1 MEGKII
7 RLSRVMTP
15 SGMDTVY
22 DRHVEHG
29 GRKNM
34 ELLQKCQMLWE
45 NLDGFRKDRSRC
57 MRYTYG
63 DQWGDWIKYKG
74 EKMTEKAYIS
84 MKGNVPLVNNVVRR
98 LVNSVLGVYV
108 KSETEPVASARD
120 RDEQKVGE
128 MLTIT
133 LQANWQINKM
143 RLLLA
148 NMLEDYLIGGAVF
161 DRETFD
167 YFEGNMDVLSTV
179 PNPNMMFFDS
189 TMSDPRFWDLSLIG
203 QIHDITFNELASK
216 FVKNEEQFQSLESK
230 YRSQRLSGRT
240 GSLYDDIRERNKYE
254 RISFYEPED
263 STLCRVYEVWT
274 KEMKPRYRCHDRMKG
289 ELFKVDLGD
298 IGKVQ
303 AVNEERRIL
312 ALQEGIPEDDVPYIS
327 YEYVMDNYWYYQFLT
342 PWGDVLA
349 EGETPYAHLSHPY
362 VMSLYPFVNGE
373 IHSFVSDFIDQQ
385 RYINRLITIDDF
397 VRRTGAKGV
406 TLVPSQ
412 LVPDDMSPE
421 EFAEQW
427 SSVDGLIVYKAKDGV
442 PEPKQFYSSAVRLN
456 TAELVSLQLQ
466 MMEDISSV
474 HGAVQGKTPYSG
486 TSASLYAQQAQNS
499 TAALSALMLRFGS
512 FVEDIAVKKI
522 RLIQQYYNEKK
533 VVNIAGKG
541 YAGVKVYDPAKAKN
555 ILFDVSVRESA
566 ATPVHR
572 MLANDM
578 LMEFWKAG
586 AITLEMLL
594 ENGDFPFADALLQS
608 LNSAK
613 EDIANGKSPQLS
625 INGAQAARNAAD
637 PSRMEAA
644 NALLSAA

>member
-1 MEGKII
+1 MKGKII
-7 RLSRVMTP
+7 RLSRVVHNMVD
-15 SGMDTVY
+15 SVEE
-22 DRHVEHG
+22 RHEKHG
-29 GRKNM
+29 YRKNM
-34 ELLQKCQMLWE
+34 ELLQKCQLLWE

-74 EKMTEKAYIS
+74 ESMTEKAYIS
-84 MKGNVPLVNNVVRR
+84 MKGNVPLVNNVIRR
-98 LVNSVLGVYV
+98 LVNGALGVYV

-120 RDEQKVGE
+120 RDEQKAGE

-133 LQANWQINKM
+133 LQSNWQINKM

-189 TMSDPRFWDLSLIG
+189 AMSDPRSWDLSLIG
-203 QIHDITFNELASK
+203 QIHDITFNELARK
-216 FVKNEEQFQSLESK
+216 FAHDETDFEFIEGK
-230 YRSQRLSGRT
+230 YRSQRLSGKT
-240 GSLYDDIRERNKYE
+240 GSRYDDIRERHRYGNVN
-254 RISFYEPED
+254 FYEPED
-263 STLCRVYEVWT
+263 SSLCRVYEVWT

-289 ELFKVDLGD
+289 ELFKIELEDLE
-298 IGKVQ
+298 KVE
-303 AVNEERRIL
+303 AVNDERRRL
-312 ALQEGIPEDDVPYIS
+312 ALEEGIPEEEIPYITHK
-327 YEYVMDNYWYYQFLT
+327 YVLDNYWYYQFLT
-342 PWGDVLA
+342 PWGDILA

-373 IHSFVSDFIDQQ
+373 IHSFVGDFVDQQ
-385 RYINRLITIDDF
+385 RYINRLLTIDDF

-412 LVPDDMSPE
+412 LIPDNMSPE

-427 SSVDGLIVYKAKDGV
+427 SSVDGLIIYKAKDGV

-522 RLIQQYYNEKK
+522 KLIQQYYNEKR
-533 VVNIAGKG
+533 VINIAGKG
-541 YAGVKVYDPAKAKN
+541 YAGVKIYDPAKAKN
-555 ILFDVSVRESA
+555 ILFDVSVKESA
-566 ATPVHR
+566 STPVHR

-586 AITLEMLL
+586 AISIEMLL
-594 ENGDFPFADALLQS
+594 ENGDFPFADSLLQS
-608 LNSAK
+608 LSSAK
-613 EDIANGKSPQLS
+613 EDMANGKSPQLS
-625 INGAQAARNAAD
+625 PQGVQAAKAAAD
-637 PSRMEAA
+637 PSRIEAA
-644 NALLSAA
+644 QALLAT

>member
-1 MEGKII
+1 MKGKII
-7 RLSRVMTP
+7 RLSRVVHNMVD
-15 SGMDTVY
+15 SVEE
-22 DRHVEHG
+22 RHEKHG
-29 GRKNM
+29 YRKNM
-34 ELLQKCQMLWE
+34 ELLQKCQLLWE

-74 EKMTEKAYIS
+74 ESMTEKAYIS
-84 MKGNVPLVNNVVRR
+84 MKGNVPLVNNVIRR
-98 LVNSVLGVYV
+98 LVNGALGVYV

-120 RDEQKVGE
+120 RDEQKAGE

-133 LQANWQINKM
+133 LQSNWQINKM

-189 TMSDPRFWDLSLIG
+189 AMSDPRSWDLSLIG
-203 QIHDITFNELASK
+203 QIHDITFNELAGK
-216 FVKNEEQFQSLESK
+216 FAHDETDFEFIEGK
-230 YRSQRLSGRT
+230 YRSQRLSGKT
-240 GSLYDDIRERNKYE
+240 GSRYDDIRERHRYGNVN
-254 RISFYEPED
+254 FYEPED
-263 STLCRVYEVWT
+263 SSLCRVYEVWT

-289 ELFKVDLGD
+289 ELFKIELEDLE
-298 IGKVQ
+298 KVE
-303 AVNEERRIL
+303 AVNDERRRL
-312 ALQEGIPEDDVPYIS
+312 ALEEGIPEEEIPYITHK
-327 YEYVMDNYWYYQFLT
+327 YVLDNYWYYQFLT
-342 PWGDVLA
+342 PWGDILA

-373 IHSFVSDFIDQQ
+373 IHSFVGDFVDQQ
-385 RYINRLITIDDF
+385 RYINRLLTIDDF

-412 LVPDDMSPE
+412 LVPDNMSPE

-427 SSVDGLIVYKAKDGV
+427 SSVDGLIIYKAKDGV

-522 RLIQQYYNEKK
+522 KLIQQYYNEKR
-533 VVNIAGKG
+533 VINIAGKG

-555 ILFDVSVRESA
+555 ILFDVSVKESA
-566 ATPVHR
+566 STPVHR

-586 AITLEMLL
+586 AISIEMLL
-594 ENGDFPFADALLQS
+594 ENGDFPFADSLLQS
-608 LNSAK
+608 LSSAK
-613 EDIANGKSPQLS
+613 EDMANGKSPQLS
-625 INGAQAARNAAD
+625 LQGVQAAKAAAD
-637 PSRMEAA
+637 PSRIEAA
-644 NALLSAA
+644 QALLAT

>member
-1 MEGKII
+1 MKGKII
-7 RLSRVMTP
+7 RLSRVVHNMVD
-15 SGMDTVY
+15 SVEE
-22 DRHVEHG
+22 RHEKHG
-29 GRKNM
+29 YGKNM
-34 ELLQKCQMLWE
+34 ELLQKCQLLWE

-74 EKMTEKAYIS
+74 ESMTEKAYIS
-84 MKGNVPLVNNVVRR
+84 MKGNVPLVNNVIRR
-98 LVNSVLGVYV
+98 LVNGALGVYV

-120 RDEQKVGE
+120 RDEQKAGE

-133 LQANWQINKM
+133 LQSNWQINKM

-203 QIHDITFNELASK
+203 QIHDITFNELAGK
-216 FVKNEEQFQSLESK
+216 FANDETDFEFIEEK
-230 YRSQRLSGRT
+230 YRSQRLSGKT
-240 GSLYDDIRERNKYE
+240 GSRYDDIRERHRDGNVN
-254 RISFYEPED
+254 FYEPED
-263 STLCRVYEVWT
+263 SSLCRVYEVWT

-289 ELFKVDLGD
+289 ELFKIELEDLE
-298 IGKVQ
+298 KVK
-303 AVNEERRIL
+303 AVNDERRLL
-312 ALQEGIPEDDVPYIS
+312 ALEEGIPEEEIPYIT
-327 YEYVMDNYWYYQFLT
+327 YKYVLDNYWYYQFLT
-342 PWGDVLA
+342 PWGDILA

-373 IHSFVSDFIDQQ
+373 IHSFVGDFVDQQ
-385 RYINRLITIDDF
+385 RYINRLLTIDDF

-412 LVPDDMSPE
+412 LIPDNMSPE

-427 SSVDGLIVYKAKDGV
+427 SSVDGLIIYKAKDGV

-522 RLIQQYYNEKK
+522 KLIQQYYNEKR
-533 VVNIAGKG
+533 VINIAGKG

-555 ILFDVSVRESA
+555 ILFDVSVKESA
-566 ATPVHR
+566 STPVHR

-586 AITLEMLL
+586 AITIEMLL
-594 ENGDFPFADALLQS
+594 ENGDFPFADSLLQS
-608 LNSAK
+608 LSSAK
-613 EDIANGKSPQLS
+613 EDMANGKSPQLS
-625 INGAQAARNAAD
+625 PQGVQAAKAAAD
-637 PSRMEAA
+637 PSRIEAA
-644 NALLSAA
+644 QALLAT

>member
-1 MEGKII
+1 MKGKII
-7 RLSRVMTP
+7 RLSRVVHNMVD
-15 SGMDTVY
+15 SVEE
-22 DRHVEHG
+22 RHEKHG
-29 GRKNM
+29 YGKNM
-34 ELLQKCQMLWE
+34 ELLQKCQLLWE

-74 EKMTEKAYIS
+74 ESMTEKAYIS
-84 MKGNVPLVNNVVRR
+84 MKGNVPLVNNVIRR
-98 LVNSVLGVYV
+98 LVNGALGVYV

-120 RDEQKVGE
+120 RDEQKAGE

-133 LQANWQINKM
+133 LQSNWQINKM

-203 QIHDITFNELASK
+203 QIHDITFNELAGK
-216 FVKNEEQFQSLESK
+216 FANDETDFEFIEKK
-230 YRSQRLSGRT
+230 YRSQRLSGKT
-240 GSLYDDIRERNKYE
+240 GSRYDDIRERHRYGNVN
-254 RISFYEPED
+254 FYEPED
-263 STLCRVYEVWT
+263 SSLCRVYEVWT

-289 ELFKVDLGD
+289 ELFKIELEDLE
-298 IGKVQ
+298 KVK
-303 AVNEERRIL
+303 AVNDERRLL
-312 ALQEGIPEDDVPYIS
+312 ALEEGIPEEEIPYIT
-327 YEYVMDNYWYYQFLT
+327 YKYVLDNYWYYQFLT
-342 PWGDVLA
+342 PWGNILA

-373 IHSFVSDFIDQQ
+373 IHSFVGDFVDQQ
-385 RYINRLITIDDF
+385 RYINRLLTIDDF

-412 LVPDDMSPE
+412 LIPDNMSPE

-427 SSVDGLIVYKAKDGV
+427 SSVDGLIIYKAKDGV

-522 RLIQQYYNEKK
+522 KLIQQYYNEKR
-533 VVNIAGKG
+533 VINIAGKG

-555 ILFDVSVRESA
+555 ILFDVSVKESA
-566 ATPVHR
+566 STPVHR

-586 AITLEMLL
+586 AITIEMLL
-594 ENGDFPFADALLQS
+594 ENGDFPFADSLLQS
-608 LNSAK
+608 LSSAK
-613 EDIANGKSPQLS
+613 EDMANGKSPQLS
-625 INGAQAARNAAD
+625 PQGVQAAKASAD
-637 PSRMEAA
+637 PSRIEAA
-644 NALLSAA
+644 QALLAT